1 MEMMD
6 FVMIMMMKFLIFLMR
21 WMIIIPLLIEL
32 YSLACFND
40 GDAEYIFLMV
50 MIIMMVEMLICMIMM
65 LKMMTEIMM
74 MTIISMS

>member
-1 MEMMD
+1 MMEMMD

-40 GDAEYIFLMV
+40 GDAEYTFLMV
-50 MIIMMVEMLICMIMM
+50 MIIMMVEICMIMM
-65 LKMMTEIMM
+65 LKMMTKIMM
-74 MTIISMS
+74 MTITSMS